1 MKRFF
6 LNKKG
11 FLLSEML
18 LSLIIAVIILPIT
31 ITSLKLCKEGLKFET
46 CKQDAIAIVQLRKIF
61 TLGNNF
67 IVHPKEIEFNY
78 HQEDVFLKLINK
90 NIVLKPGTQFFF
102 MDLDDITFFEDS
114 GCIWMNHARKTKE
127 NTYLLTCQ

>member
-1 MKRFF
+1 MNRFF

-61 TLGNNF
+61 TLGNDF

-90 NIVLKPGTQFFF
+90 NIVLKPGILFFISK
-102 MDLDDITFFEDS
+102 LTS
-114 GCIWMNHARKTKE
+114 TKILI
-127 NTYLLTCQ
+127 NIIKK

>member
-61 TLGNNF
+61 TLGNDF

-102 MDLDDITFFEDS
+102 MDLDDVNFFEDS
-114 GCIWMNHARKTKE
+114 GCIWMNYARKTKE

>member
-61 TLGNNF
+61 TLGNDF

-102 MDLDDITFFEDS
+102 MDLDDVTFFEDS
-114 GCIWMNHARKTKE
+114 VCIWMNYARKTKE

>member
-61 TLGNNF
+61 TLGNDF

-78 HQEDVFLKLINK
+78 HQEDVFLKPEL
-90 NIVLKPGTQFFF
+90 
-102 MDLDDITFFEDS
+102 S
-114 GCIWMNHARKTKE
+114 S
-127 NTYLLTCQ
+127 

>member
-1 MKRFF
+1 MAIVLK
-6 LNKKG
+6 N
-11 FLLSEML
+11 
-18 LSLIIAVIILPIT
+18 IILPIT

-61 TLGNNF
+61 TLGNDF

-102 MDLDDITFFEDS
+102 MDLDDVTFFEDS
-114 GCIWMNHARKTKE
+114 GCIWMNYARKTKE

>member
-61 TLGNNF
+61 TLGNDF

-102 MDLDDITFFEDS
+102 MDLDDVTFFEYS
-114 GCIWMNHARKTKE
+114 GCIWMNYARKTKE

>member
-61 TLGNNF
+61 TLGNDF

-78 HQEDVFLKLINK
+78 QQEDVFLKLINK

-102 MDLDDITFFEDS
+102 MDLDDVTFFEDS
-114 GCIWMNHARKTKE
+114 GCIWMNYARKTKE